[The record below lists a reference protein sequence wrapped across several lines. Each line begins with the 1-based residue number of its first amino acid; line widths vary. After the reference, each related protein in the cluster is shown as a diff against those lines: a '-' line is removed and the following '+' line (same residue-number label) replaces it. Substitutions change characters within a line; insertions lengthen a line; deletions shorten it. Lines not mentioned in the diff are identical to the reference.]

1 MNSIALAAGY
11 NCRAMGAIGSW
22 LCIAERDNWDGITY
36 PIKTVL
42 AVKVDG
48 DKVKPNVWY
57 VVKDGKLKEWQD
69 ED

>member
-11 NCRAMGAIGSW
+11 KGRAMGEIGSW
-22 LCIAERDNWDGITY
+22 LCIAERDKWDGKTY

-48 DKVKPNVWY
+48 KKVKPNVWY
-57 VVKDGKLKEWQD
+57 VVENGKLKEWKN